1 MEVGFNTLQ
10 KNILLFVLRIEIK
23 DYLCQ
28 TNEIKYIKMKQ
39 ATNKQINEY
48 IKEGNAFEVSENVY
62 LEQTTQYRTK
72 FTLNQLKEFYYNE
85 YLKN

>member
-1 MEVGFNTLQ
+1 
-10 KNILLFVLRIEIK
+10 
-23 DYLCQ
+23 
-28 TNEIKYIKMKQ
+28 MKQ
-39 ATNKQINEY
+39 ATNKQIKEY